1 MKRTLLALALMG
13 CSLTL
18 GAQTYPSKPVRL
30 IVPFP
35 PGGGTDLVA
44 RSAGQKL
51 SELLGQQFIIDN
63 RGGGGGVIGTE
74 AVAKAPP
81 DGYTLLLGTGS
92 GLILNPLLGKK
103 LPYDAF
109 KDFLPVSLLGIAPT
123 ILVVNNALPV
133 KSVKELVALVR
144 SRPGKLNYA
153 SGGPGSPIHLA
164 SELLKSMTKTYIV
177 HIPYKGTG
185 PAMTDLLSNEVQ
197 MMFTTIPGALPFM
210 KAGKI
215 RALAVGSA
223 RRSGALPDVP
233 TVSEAGVPG
242 FEAVSW
248 YGLFTPDKT
257 SRDIVNRLS
266 EQTRKALSDQEVV
279 KRLASQGAE
288 AQASTPGDLAKF
300 MDAEHQRWEKVIK
313 EAKIRLE

>member
-13 CSLTL
+13 CSLAL
-18 GAQTYPSKPVRL
+18 NAQTYPSKPVRL

-51 SELLGQQFIIDN
+51 SDMMGQQFLIDN

-92 GLILNPLLGKK
+92 GLILNPLLGEK

-123 ILVVNNALPV
+123 ILVVNNTVPA
-133 KSVKELVALVR
+133 KSVKELVALAR
-144 SRPGKLNYA
+144 SQPGKLNYA

-185 PAMTDLLSNEVQ
+185 PAMTDLLADQVQ

-223 RRSGALPDVP
+223 RRSAAVPDVP
-233 TVSEAGVPG
+233 TVSEAGVTG

-248 YGLFTPDKT
+248 YGLFAPDKT
-257 SRDIVNRLS
+257 PRDIINRLS

-279 KRLASQGAE
+279 QRLASQGAE
-288 AQASTPGDLAKF
+288 AQASTPEELAKF
-300 MDAEHQRWEKVIK
+300 MTEEHRRWEKVIK
-313 EAKIRLE
+313 EANIKLE